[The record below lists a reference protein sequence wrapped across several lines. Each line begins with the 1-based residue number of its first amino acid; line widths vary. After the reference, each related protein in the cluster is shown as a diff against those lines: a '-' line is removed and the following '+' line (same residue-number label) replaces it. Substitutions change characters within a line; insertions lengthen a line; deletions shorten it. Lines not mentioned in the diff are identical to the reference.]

1 MKKVLVKENELV
13 DLIEQIVAESV
24 ATEKKKWIS
33 ETTLLVNK
41 KLVERIT
48 MLEKQLIKQ

>member
-13 DLIEQIVAESV
+13 DLIDKIVTEAV
-24 ATEKKKWIS
+24 AAEKKKWIT